1 MTDKQRQEA
10 ADKFAEYK
18 DGKVSQDE
26 FMAWLLNANE
36 KGLVDDET
44 YQKYADEVSCDVYLN
59 D

>member
-36 KGLVDDET
+36 KGEVDDET

>member
-36 KGLVDDET
+36 KGEVDDET
-44 YQKYADEVSCDVYLN
+44 YQKYADEVSCDIYLN

>member
-1 MTDKQRQEA
+1 MTDKKKKEA

-26 FMAWLLNANE
+26 FMVWLLDENE
-36 KGLVDDET
+36 NGEIDDET